1 MEWSRSGNGGRVSA
15 EDTVGGEDS
24 DEEEVFLLDMWR
36 EAQMAPGSGSDGLSH
51 ALRKGFLFPAMSLPH
66 VVASGVS
73 GANLGALQSKSLGA
87 SPLSCSIV
95 EDGAAVVV
103 AGVAAVPDDDM
114 DIWSHDCSGDRSG
127 TIDVCLKLLCAMGF
141 DASLHP
147 TPGSPFVP
155 CVEAPSLAAAPVRA
169 LGDSASDVFDSSVN
183 GSRVNGFEGLPGLGT
198 ASPAHAMV
206 EEKILVHDSL
216 LVKTTAQFQNSLV
229 GRFCSNRPNIDA
241 VRRWVFRI
249 WKSKGQVEDFSML
262 NIFFLFSFSSSK
274 DCSRVL
280 RDGP

>member
-127 TIDVCLKLLCAMGF
+127 TIDGKKEDELLL
-141 DASLHP
+141 SP
-147 TPGSPFVP
+147 VVGSSPKT
-155 CVEAPSLAAAPVRA
+155 AAAV
-169 LGDSASDVFDSSVN
+169 SVPET
-183 GSRVNGFEGLPGLGT
+183 SLCNGF
-198 ASPAHAMV
+198 
-206 EEKILVHDSL
+206 
-216 LVKTTAQFQNSLV
+216 
-229 GRFCSNRPNIDA
+229 
-241 VRRWVFRI
+241 
-249 WKSKGQVEDFSML
+249 
-262 NIFFLFSFSSSK
+262 
-274 DCSRVL
+274 
-280 RDGP
+280 